1 MFDRYQLPELQRALL
16 RAPAVVLLGPR
27 QVGKTTLAFQVA
39 QADGV
44 YLDLESPEDRNKLS
58 NVEQYLRAR
67 QDTLVVLDE
76 VQRLPTLFE
85 PLRGLIDQ
93 ARRATDSAANGAP
106 PRTNGLYLL
115 LGSASLDLIQHSG
128 ETLAGRIA
136 FVELGGLHRLEV
148 PPTLWDNLW
157 VRGGFPQSLT
167 AQSELESVLWR
178 RDFTR
183 TYLERDVAQ
192 FAPRTSAELLRRFWT
207 MLAHLQGST
216 LNIAQLARNLGVDTR
231 TANGYLNLLTD
242 LLLTRQLA
250 PWHSNQGKRL
260 VKSHKVYIRDSGLLH
275 SLLGITDMDA
285 LLSHPIVGA
294 SWEGHVIESLL
305 AVAPTGITP
314 SFYRSNAGA
323 EIDLLITWPN
333 GEHWAIEIKRST
345 TPKVERGFY
354 SACDDIQPSRK
365 WVVYPGTE
373 VYPLGDDIQ
382 VMPLHT
388 AMQALAAGPLPSS
401 KSYGARTPAPNS
413 AAIE

>member
-1 MFDRYQLPELQRALL
+1 MMFTRLKRQELLNSLL
-16 RAPAVVLLGPR
+16 RSPAVVLLGPR
-27 QVGKTTLAFQVA
+27 QVGKTTLALDVA
-39 QADGV
+39 LPDGG

-67 QDTLVVLDE
+67 FDRLTVLDE
-76 VQRLPTLFE
+76 VQRMPTLFE

-93 ARRATDSAANGAP
+93 ARRGGVANGS
-106 PRTNGLYLL
+106 RSNGFYLL
-115 LGSASLDLIQHSG
+115 LGSAGLDLVQRSS

-136 FVELGGLHRLEV
+136 FVELSGLHRLEV
-148 PPTLWDNLW
+148 PSGLWDDLW

-167 AQSELESVLWR
+167 ALSDADSMLWR
-178 RDFTR
+178 QDFTR

-216 LNIAQLARNLGVDTR
+216 LNVAQLARNLDVDTR
-231 TANGYLNLLTD
+231 TANGYLGLLTD
-242 LLLTRQLA
+242 LLLTRKLA

-275 SLLGITDMDA
+275 SLLGIPDMDA

-305 AVAPTGITP
+305 AVAPAGTQP

-323 EIDLLITWPN
+323 EIDLLLTWPN
-333 GEHWAIEIKRST
+333 GQHWAIEIKRSA

-354 SACDDIQPSRK
+354 SACKDIQPSRK
-365 WVVYPGTE
+365 WVIYTGSE
-373 VYPLGDDIQ
+373 CYPLADGIE
-382 VMPLHT
+382 VMTLHG
-388 AMQALAAGPLPSS
+388 AMQALA
-401 KSYGARTPAPNS
+401 
-413 AAIE
+413 

>member
-1 MFDRYQLPELQRALL
+1 MFNRCKLPEIQRALA
-16 RAPAVVLLGPR
+16 RSPAVVLLGPR
-27 QVGKTTLAFQVA
+27 QVGKTTLAFEVA
-39 QADGV
+39 QTDGI

-58 NVEQYLRAR
+58 NVEQYLRQR
-67 QDTLVVLDE
+67 QDKLVVLDE

-93 ARRATDSAANGAP
+93 ARRAVSMRST
-106 PRTNGLYLL
+106 GLYLL
-115 LGSASLDLIQHSG
+115 LGSASLALIQHSS

-136 FVELGGLHRLEV
+136 FVELSGLHRLEV
-148 PPTLWDNLW
+148 PPMLWDSLW
-157 VRGGFPQSLT
+157 VRGGFPPSLT
-167 AQSELESVLWR
+167 AQSELESMQWR

-192 FAPRTSAELLRRFWT
+192 FAPRTSAELLRRFWI

-216 LNIAQLARNLGVDTR
+216 VNIAQLARNLGLDTR
-231 TANGYLNLLTD
+231 TVNGYLDLLTD

-305 AVAPTGITP
+305 AVAPAGTMP

-323 EIDLLITWPN
+323 EIDLLLTWPN

-345 TPKVERGFY
+345 TPKMERGFY
-354 SACDDIQPSRK
+354 SACADIQPSRK
-365 WVVYPGTE
+365 WLIYPGTE
-373 VYPLGDDIQ
+373 SYPLSDDVQ
-382 VMPLHT
+382 VMPLDF
-388 AMQALAAGPLPSS
+388 AMQALRAEGLL
-401 KSYGARTPAPNS
+401 K
-413 AAIE
+413 

>member
-1 MFDRYQLPELQRALL
+1 MMFTRKKLLELEQMLQRS
-16 RAPAVVLLGPR
+16 PAVVLLGPR
-27 QVGKTTLAFQVA
+27 QVGKTTLALQLA
-39 QADGV
+39 EPDGA
-44 YLDLESPEDRNKLS
+44 YLDLESPEDRNKLD
-58 NVEQYLRAR
+58 NVEQYLRTR
-67 QDTLVVLDE
+67 QDRLVVLDE

-93 ARRATDSAANGAP
+93 ARRTGTANGT
-106 PRTNGLYLL
+106 RTSGFYLL
-115 LGSASLDLIQHSG
+115 LGSASLELIQHSS

-136 FVELGGLHRLEV
+136 FVELSGLHRLEV
-148 PPTLWDNLW
+148 PPELWDDLW
-157 VRGGFPQSLT
+157 VRGGFPPSLT
-167 AQSELESVLWR
+167 ALSEADSVLWR

-216 LNIAQLARNLGVDTR
+216 LNMAQLARNLGIDTR
-231 TANGYLNLLTD
+231 TANGYLDLLTD
-242 LLLTRQLA
+242 MLLTRKLA
-250 PWHSNQGKRL
+250 PWSTNQGKRL

-275 SLLGITDMDA
+275 SLLGITNMDA

-305 AVAPTGITP
+305 AVAPAGTQP

-323 EIDLLITWPN
+323 EIDLLLTWPN

-354 SACDDIQPSRK
+354 SACEDIQPARK
-365 WVVYPGTE
+365 LLIYPGHE
-373 VYPLGDDIQ
+373 SYPLGDGVE
-382 VMPLHT
+382 VMPLHA
-388 AMQALAAGPLPSS
+388 AMQALDKA
-401 KSYGARTPAPNS
+401 
-413 AAIE
+413 

>member
-1 MFDRYQLPELQRALL
+1 MMFTRKKLLELEQTLQRS
-16 RAPAVVLLGPR
+16 PAVVLLGPR
-27 QVGKTTLAFQVA
+27 QVGKTTLALQVA
-39 QADGV
+39 EPDGA
-44 YLDLESPEDRNKLS
+44 YLDLESPEDRNKLD
-58 NVEQYLRAR
+58 NVEQYLRTR
-67 QDTLVVLDE
+67 QERLVVLDE

-93 ARRATDSAANGAP
+93 ARRTGSANGT
-106 PRTNGLYLL
+106 RTNGFYLL
-115 LGSASLDLIQHSG
+115 LGSASLDLIQHSS

-136 FVELGGLHRLEV
+136 FVELSGLHRLEV
-148 PPTLWDNLW
+148 PPELWDALW
-157 VRGGFPQSLT
+157 VRGGFPPSLT
-167 AQSELESVLWR
+167 ALSEADSLLWR

-216 LNIAQLARNLGVDTR
+216 LNMAQLARNLGIDTR
-231 TANGYLNLLTD
+231 TANGYLDLLTD
-242 LLLTRQLA
+242 LLLTRKLA
-250 PWHSNQGKRL
+250 PWSTNRGKRL

-275 SLLGITDMDA
+275 SLLGITNMDA

-305 AVAPTGITP
+305 AVAPAGTQP

-323 EIDLLITWPN
+323 EIDLLLTWPN

-354 SACDDIQPSRK
+354 SACEDIQPTRK
-365 WVVYPGTE
+365 LLIYPGHE
-373 VYPLGDDIQ
+373 SYPLGDGIE
-382 VMPLHT
+382 VMPLHA
-388 AMQALAAGPLPSS
+388 AMQALD
-401 KSYGARTPAPNS
+401 S
-413 AAIE
+413 A

>member
-1 MFDRYQLPELQRALL
+1 MMFTRKKLLELEQMLQRS
-16 RAPAVVLLGPR
+16 PAVVLLGPR
-27 QVGKTTLAFQVA
+27 QVGKTTLALQLA
-39 QADGV
+39 EPDGA
-44 YLDLESPEDRNKLS
+44 YLDLESPEDRNKLD
-58 NVEQYLRAR
+58 NVEQYLRTR
-67 QDTLVVLDE
+67 QDRLVVLDE

-93 ARRATDSAANGAP
+93 ARRTGT
-106 PRTNGLYLL
+106 TNGTRTSGFYLL
-115 LGSASLDLIQHSG
+115 LSSASLELIQHSS

-136 FVELGGLHRLEV
+136 FVELSGLHRLEV
-148 PPTLWDNLW
+148 PPELWDDLW
-157 VRGGFPQSLT
+157 VRGGFPPSLT
-167 AQSELESVLWR
+167 ALSEADSVLWR

-216 LNIAQLARNLGVDTR
+216 LNMAQLARNLGIDTR
-231 TANGYLNLLTD
+231 TANGYLDLLTD
-242 LLLTRQLA
+242 MLLTRKLA
-250 PWHSNQGKRL
+250 PWSTNQGKRL

-275 SLLGITDMDA
+275 SLLGITNMDA

-305 AVAPTGITP
+305 AVAPAGTQP

-323 EIDLLITWPN
+323 EIDLLLTWPN

-354 SACDDIQPSRK
+354 SACEDIQPARK
-365 WVVYPGTE
+365 LLIYPGHE
-373 VYPLGDDIQ
+373 SYPLGDGVE
-382 VMPLHT
+382 VMPLHA
-388 AMQALAAGPLPSS
+388 AMQALDKA
-401 KSYGARTPAPNS
+401 
-413 AAIE
+413 